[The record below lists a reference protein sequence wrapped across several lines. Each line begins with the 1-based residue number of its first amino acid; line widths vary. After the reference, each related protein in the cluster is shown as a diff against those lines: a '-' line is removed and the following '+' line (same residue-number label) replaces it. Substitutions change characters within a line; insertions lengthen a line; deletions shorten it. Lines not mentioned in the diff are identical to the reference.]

1 MSKQNNKTIMKTI
14 KQVKLLP
21 VISVELEESV
31 VEVAKKL
38 HHFQERRIFVIDKK
52 KSPAGI
58 ISIVDIN
65 DRVVAK
71 GKNPKTTKAKDIM
84 SYPLKLVLDIN
95 TQLEEA
101 KKMMIHNNNYYVP
114 IVEKGKLK
122 GLLNYSVIIES
133 LKE

>member
-1 MSKQNNKTIMKTI
+1 MVVKTI

-21 VISVELEESV
+21 FLSVDLEDSS

-38 HHFQERRIFVIDKK
+38 HDFQERRIFVVDKK

-65 DRVVAK
+65 DRIVAK

-84 SYPLKLVLDIN
+84 SYPLKLILDIN
-95 TQLEEA
+95 TPLEEA
-101 KKMMIHNNNYYVP
+101 KKKMIHNNNYYIPV
-114 IVEKGKLK
+114 VEKSKLK
-122 GLLNYSVIIES
+122 GLLTYSTILES
-133 LKE
+133 LKK

>member
-1 MSKQNNKTIMKTI
+1 MVIKTI

-21 VISVELEESV
+21 IISVELDDNSIDA
-31 VEVAKKL
+31 AKKL
-38 HHFQERRIFVIDKK
+38 HDFQVRRIFVVDKK
-52 KSPAGI
+52 QSPAGI
-58 ISIVDIN
+58 ISVVDIN

-95 TQLEEA
+95 TPLEEA

-114 IVEKGKLK
+114 VVDKGKLK
-122 GLLNYSVIIES
+122 GLLNYSVILEN
-133 LKE
+133 LKK

>member
-1 MSKQNNKTIMKTI
+1 MVIKTI

-21 VISVELEESV
+21 IIFVKLEDSS

-38 HHFQERRIFVIDKK
+38 HDFQERRIFVINEKQF
-52 KSPAGI
+52 PAGI

-71 GKNPKTTKAKDIM
+71 GKNPKTIKAKDIM

-95 TQLEEA
+95 TPLEEA

-114 IVEKGKLK
+114 VVEKQKLK
-122 GLLNYSVIIES
+122 GLLNYSAILES
-133 LKE
+133 LKK

>member
-1 MSKQNNKTIMKTI
+1 MVIKTI

-21 VISVELEESV
+21 IISVELDDNSIDA
-31 VEVAKKL
+31 AKKL
-38 HHFQERRIFVIDKK
+38 HDFQERRIFVVDKK
-52 KSPAGI
+52 QSPAGI
-58 ISIVDIN
+58 ISVVDIN

-95 TQLEEA
+95 TPLEEA

-114 IVEKGKLK
+114 VVDKGKLK
-122 GLLNYSVIIES
+122 GLLNYSVILEN
-133 LKE
+133 LKK

>member
-1 MSKQNNKTIMKTI
+1 MVMKTI
-14 KQVKLLP
+14 KQVKILP
-21 VISVELEESV
+21 IITVKLNDNV
-31 VEVAKKL
+31 VAVAKKL
-38 HHFQERRIFVIDKK
+38 HDFQERRIFVVNEK

-58 ISIVDIN
+58 ISVVDIN

-95 TQLEEA
+95 TSLEEA

-114 IVEKGKLK
+114 VVSKGKLV
-122 GLLNYSVIIES
+122 GLLNYSAISEAAERKNGKKS
-133 LKE
+133 